1 MTAIATTPA
10 TTAKRKRRDFKL
22 SFSQSG
28 EDVIAAFIFEP
39 LGIKRPTYL
48 DIGAH
53 HPSYLSNTY
62 HFYRKGSSGVCVE
75 PNPALA
81 PAFQQKRPR
90 DKCLT
95 VGVSTGT
102 ETRAPFY
109 IMTADT
115 LSTFSQEDAQRLAA
129 TTTQR
134 IEQVIELPLLS
145 INQIIAE
152 HFTTPPNFVSID
164 VEGTNFQVIR
174 SLDFQRF
181 HPEVFCI
188 ETLTYNEDK
197 SERKLHEIIELMQS
211 HGYMTY
217 ADTYVNTIFVDQRA
231 WKNRLF

>member
-1 MTAIATTPA
+1 MTAIATTP
-10 TTAKRKRRDFKL
+10 TTTKKRNRRDYKL

-53 HPSYLSNTY
+53 HPTCLSNTY

-81 PAFQQKRPR
+81 PAFHQKRPR

-95 VGVSTGT
+95 VGVSTSN
-102 ETRAPFY
+102 ELRAPFY

-115 LSTFSQEDAQRLAA
+115 LSTFSKEDAKRLAA

-134 IEQVIELPLLS
+134 IEQVIELPLFS
-145 INQIIAE
+145 INQIITD
-152 HFTTPPNFVSID
+152 HFPTPPNFVSID
-164 VEGTNFQVIR
+164 VEGTNFQVIQ
-174 SLDFQRF
+174 SLDFRRF
-181 HPEVFCI
+181 RPEVLCI

-197 SERKLHEIIELMQS
+197 TERKLTEIIELMHS

-217 ADTYVNTIFVDQRA
+217 ADTYVNTIFVDQLA